1 MFTKYQIAL
10 QYFPELDNN
19 SVLAVRRLR
28 IMIDRCKELK
38 EILDSTGIKRYNK
51 TFTPQQ
57 VKLIYYFLG
66 DPQICCSEAML
77 IDRYILSENDYKM
90 LNHYLNRR
98 KNKTRKNT
106 EKH

>member
-28 IMIDRCKELK
+28 IMIDRCTELK
-38 EILDSTGIKRYNK
+38 KVLNVTGIRRYNK

-66 DPQICCSEAML
+66 DPQVRCTDDSLVEK
-77 IDRYILSENDYKM
+77 YILSENDYRM
-90 LNHYLNRR
+90 INHFLRR
-98 KNKTRKNT
+98 KK
-106 EKH
+106 